1 MFTHK
6 VNETIAFKIP
16 EERDAKVLL
25 EIIENNRTEFGRW
38 LPWVKDMYAISDE
51 KAFIKN
57 GRQRMAAGA
66 FWFAAILYRDNIVGL
81 LDLHQISQEHHR
93 CQVGYWLAGSCQGKG
108 VMTAAVRE
116 LETIAFN
123 ELNMNRIEIIADKNN
138 QKSRSVAERRGFHLD
153 GILKQYAFYN
163 GQFRD
168 MALYSKLK
176 Q

>member
-1 MFTHK
+1 
-6 VNETIAFKIP
+6 
-16 EERDAKVLL
+16 
-25 EIIENNRTEFGRW
+25 
-38 LPWVKDMYAISDE
+38 
-51 KAFIKN
+51 
-57 GRQRMAAGA
+57 
-66 FWFAAILYRDNIVGL
+66 
-81 LDLHQISQEHHR
+81 
-93 CQVGYWLAGSCQGKG
+93 
-108 VMTAAVRE
+108 MTAAVRE

-123 ELNMNRIEIIADKNN
+123 ELNMNRIEIMADKNN